1 MTQPGDLLCE
11 AFLFNDLVE
20 ELSAAAELH
29 DQVVAALV
37 LERLVQFD
45 DVGVVE
51 TLHHLD
57 FVLEEVHVL
66 HELLVDRLDRAD
78 SPGCFVLAF
87 LHLSVRSFPDDFLA
101 HGVLA
106 LKFPHSFQ
114 QAS

>member
-1 MTQPGDLLCE
+1 MKVGRM
-11 AFLFNDLVE
+11 V
-20 ELSAAAELH
+20 
-29 DQVVAALV
+29 
-37 LERLVQFD
+37 RLVQFD

-106 LKFPHSFQ
+106 RELADVAADEGAHREAAALALVERFDIEPFPDFSVK
-114 QAS
+114 